1 MAPKFTCEN
10 GAYDLSDSTVETTE
24 DHFDD
29 FPFEEQLSPKE
40 DIIPRAWRIMK
51 TKSVSFGNIE
61 VREYPMVL
69 GDNPSCRDGLPVSL
83 GWEYAQLFLMDV
95 DDYEDDR
102 PRRRCLG
109 DLVLSWMDRR
119 QILKQVASI
128 QDLSAAITKVQ
139 KTQLQRERSIRRLK
153 YQHAE
158 EFAESLSRKCRRVV
172 MFGRAT
178 CTTTC

>member
-1 MAPKFTCEN
+1 MAPKLTCEN
-10 GAYDLSDSTVETTE
+10 GAYDLSDSTAETSE

-29 FPFEEQLSPKE
+29 LPFEEQLSPGL
-40 DIIPRAWRIMK
+40 DIRQTKK

-83 GWEYAQLFLMDV
+83 GWEYAQLCLMDV
-95 DDYEDDR
+95 DDYEHDR
-102 PRRRCLG
+102 PPRRCLG
-109 DLVLSWMDRR
+109 DFVLRWMDRR
-119 QILKQVASI
+119 QIVKRIAST
-128 QDLSAAITKVQ
+128 QELLTATSKV
-139 KTQLQRERSIRRLK
+139 KKAQLQRERTIRRLK

-158 EFAESLSRKCRRVV
+158 ELAESLSRKFRRVV
-172 MFGRAT
+172 LFGRAT